1 MNQVL
6 PAAQASGPGG
16 MPVPQTSAAAR
27 GLRLCFVLQEYARPG
42 ILRPGYAQRID
53 PHRPGKGADVSPSRR
68 QTGQKA
74 TLQPRI
80 PPRLFACQAGAPS
93 YPCKCVFALR
103 GNPALC
109 QKLAASLRRAGTM

>member
-1 MNQVL
+1 MKQAL

-42 ILRPGYAQRID
+42 ILRPGYAQGID
-53 PHRPGKGADVSPSRR
+53 PHRQGKGADVSPSRR

-74 TLQPRI
+74 TFRGRKEPR
-80 PPRLFACQAGAPS
+80 QTKGS
-93 YPCKCVFALR
+93 S
-103 GNPALC
+103 GW
-109 QKLAASLRRAGTM
+109 AS

>member
-1 MNQVL
+1 MKQAL

-42 ILRPGYAQRID
+42 ILRPGYAQGID
-53 PHRPGKGADVSPSRR
+53 PHRPRKEADVSPSRR

-74 TLQPRI
+74 TFRGRKELRQTRDPPVELPR
-80 PPRLFACQAGAPS
+80 RWAVFFAMP
-93 YPCKCVFALR
+93 YR
-103 GNPALC
+103 I
-109 QKLAASLRRAGTM
+109 LAESCSV

>member
-1 MNQVL
+1 MQAL

-42 ILRPGYAQRID
+42 ILRPGFAQGID
-53 PHRPGKGADVSPSRR
+53 PHRPRKGADVSPSRR

-74 TLQPRI
+74 TCLSRRSKSPKGLREDGQGRKEPR
-80 PPRLFACQAGAPS
+80 QTKGS
-93 YPCKCVFALR
+93 S
-103 GNPALC
+103 GW
-109 QKLAASLRRAGTM
+109 AS

>member
-1 MNQVL
+1 MKQAL

-42 ILRPGYAQRID
+42 ILRPGYAQGID
-53 PHRPGKGADVSPSRR
+53 PHRPRKGADVSPSRR

-74 TLQPRI
+74 TLQGRKE
-80 PPRLFACQAGAPS
+80 PRLTKGAS
-93 YPCKCVFALR
+93 
-103 GNPALC
+103 GW
-109 QKLAASLRRAGTM
+109 AS